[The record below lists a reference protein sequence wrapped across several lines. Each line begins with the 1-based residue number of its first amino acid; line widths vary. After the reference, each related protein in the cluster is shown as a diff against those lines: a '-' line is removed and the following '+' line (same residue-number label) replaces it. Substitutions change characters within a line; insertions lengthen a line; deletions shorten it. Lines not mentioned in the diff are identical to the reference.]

1 MCKKSASYKPSQKG
15 EFHYSEALLEGGGIS
30 LVQNSKQVILHI
42 EEEAMSLLVVTI
54 VFAVVLVTV
63 TILTHLHVVCQHFIC
78 LSSCHCFKAMSLVV
92 ILP

>member
-1 MCKKSASYKPSQKG
+1 MSEQHQATVWTVTLKCGDSNNLTGVQKSPSYTPSQKG

-54 VFAVVLVTV
+54 VFAVA
-63 TILTHLHVVCQHFIC
+63 
-78 LSSCHCFKAMSLVV
+78 SSLLLF
-92 ILP
+92 

>member
-1 MCKKSASYKPSQKG
+1 
-15 EFHYSEALLEGGGIS
+15 
-30 LVQNSKQVILHI
+30 
-42 EEEAMSLLVVTI
+42 MSLLVFTI

-63 TILTHLHVVCQHFIC
+63 TILTHLHVAGQHFIC